1 VRATDVASGAPIG
14 GLAIDAE
21 PEGMTLSTTTATTDA
36 RGWAAFTA
44 QPIGHVLQM
53 SLHTKSGDRT
63 GDWIGALAVAPGG
76 SGLSVPARLQP
87 NALHTFEVVAPT
99 QRAHAYL
106 EVHDDTGRAWATA
119 PALELDAT
127 STPRAT
133 FDLPKLA
140 AGLYWIAVSGDPQG
154 AETAGAATTYEPFFV
169 AEDDAAALKLGLSAD
184 ACAASGAETKRAIGP
199 CLATAAA
206 GPFPRWT
213 ALEGF
218 ASVRAH
224 EAKNRSRGMTL
235 AVGSIVVAAA
245 LETLLILVGVSESR
259 RRLRAAQTDA
269 DEDVAMATP
278 RTTAMRV
285 AVGLLVALLG
295 FALVLALVLR
305 AA

>member
-1 VRATDVASGAPIG
+1 
-14 GLAIDAE
+14 
-21 PEGMTLSTTTATTDA
+21 MTLSTSTASTDA

-44 QPIGHVLQM
+44 QPIGHVLQL

-76 SGLSVPARLQP
+76 SGVSVPARVQP
-87 NALHTFEVVAPT
+87 GVAHTFEVVAPT

-106 EVHDDTGRAWATA
+106 EVHDAVGRAWATA
-119 PALELDAT
+119 PELKLDAT

-140 AGLYWIAVSGDPQG
+140 PGIYWLAVSGDPQG
-154 AETAGAATTYEPFFV
+154 AEKAGAATTFEPFFV
-169 AEDDAAALKLGLSAD
+169 AADDAAALKLGLSAD
-184 ACAASGAETKRAIGP
+184 ACASDAANAKRAIGP

-224 EAKNRSRGMTL
+224 DAKNRARGMQL

-245 LETLLILVGVSESR
+245 LETLLILLGVSESR
-259 RRLRAAQTDA
+259 RKLRAAHA
-269 DEDVAMATP
+269 HAGEEIATAAP
-278 RTTAMRV
+278 PTTAMRV
-285 AVGLLVALLG
+285 FIGLLVALLG